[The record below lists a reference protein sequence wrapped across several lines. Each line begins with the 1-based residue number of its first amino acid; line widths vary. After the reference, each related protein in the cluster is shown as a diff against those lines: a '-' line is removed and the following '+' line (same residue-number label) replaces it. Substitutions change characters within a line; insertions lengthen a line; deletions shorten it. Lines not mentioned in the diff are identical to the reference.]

1 MSVEQEGLKEEK
13 ESPSLLNFLRQMLLT
28 IINPRDAFLKVK
40 DSPSFLPLIVIPPIL
55 VILTF
60 AQYYVFYK
68 VKMDIPAALYTGQI
82 DSFINSLIQFRLMQ
96 YIVIVLFSV
105 LLLLLIFSSGRFLG
119 GYGDFKQGIS
129 VAGYAHLPNVIGLV
143 IVILLIVSTPAV
155 PTGVLT
161 LVGYPAR
168 GQPRDDIVIGLKDY
182 TGEDSNLTISV
193 RGYYSIPLNATIS
206 SGGVIIGST
215 RIVDGVINITYA
227 SATPSGIN
235 KTVKHVWLNGTSLK
249 HYTPLIMKNI
259 FDSGEY
265 CTGDCVKR
273 FTVDLA
279 LFLNNTYVTPVQENM
294 SIPYV
299 VALNIYEAG
308 VKAETYEVSSSFYTE
323 VAQCPDPQ
331 PLVNI
336 INEKITPIVQVLII
350 AISIWQFLLFAIAL
364 RVIHE
369 FQWVKAILFIGAYA
383 AAKFLLLG
391 FTI

>member
-13 ESPSLLNFLRQMLLT
+13 EASPLLRFLRQMLLI
-28 IINPRDAFLKVK
+28 IINPKEAFLKVK
-40 DSPSFLPLIVIPPIL
+40 DSPSLLPVLIIPPIL

-68 VKMDIPAALYTGQI
+68 VKMDIPAVLYTGQI

-129 VAGYAHLPNVIGLV
+129 VTGYAHLPNVLGLV
-143 IVILLIVSTPAV
+143 LIILLIVSTPAV

-161 LVGYPAR
+161 LVGYPVRA
-168 GQPRDDIVIGLKDY
+168 QPKDDIVIGLRDY
-182 TGEDSNLTISV
+182 TGEDSNLTIRV

-206 SGGVIIGST
+206 SGGIIIGAT
-215 RIVDGVINITYA
+215 RIVEGEINITYA

-235 KTVKHVWLNGTSLK
+235 KTVKHVWLNGTSLN
-249 HYTPLIMKNI
+249 HDTPLIMKSI
-259 FDSGEY
+259 FDSGDY
-265 CTGDCVKR
+265 CIGDCVKR
-273 FTVDLA
+273 FTVDLT
-279 LFLNNTYVTPVQENM
+279 LFLNNTYVSPVQENM

-308 VKAETYEVSSSFYTE
+308 VKTRTYEVSSSFYTE

-331 PLVNI
+331 PLVNL
-336 INEKITPIVQVLII
+336 INEKISPIVQVLII
-350 AISIWQFLLFAIAL
+350 VISIWQFLLFAIAL
-364 RVIHE
+364 RVVHE
-369 FQWVKAILFIGAYA
+369 FQWVKAILFVGAYA

>member
-13 ESPSLLNFLRQMLLT
+13 ESPPLLNFLRQMLLT

-129 VAGYAHLPNVIGLV
+129 VTGYAHLPNVIGLV

-215 RIVDGVINITYA
+215 RIVEGVINITYA

-235 KTVKHVWLNGTSLK
+235 KTVKRVWLNGTSLK

-259 FDSGEY
+259 FDSGDY

-364 RVIHE
+364 RVVHE
-369 FQWVKAILFIGAYA
+369 FQWVKTILFVGAYA